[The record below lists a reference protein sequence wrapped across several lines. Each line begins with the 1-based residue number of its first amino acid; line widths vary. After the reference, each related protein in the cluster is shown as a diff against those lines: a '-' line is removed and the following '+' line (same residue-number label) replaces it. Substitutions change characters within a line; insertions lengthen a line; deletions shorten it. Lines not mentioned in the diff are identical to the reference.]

1 MVDSWKFIHKEFIPK
16 QPLNSVSK
24 TWEKSSTNISEITY
38 FLTYIFD
45 FIRIRGS
52 HQDFAEHLSIVA
64 ANAIFHDEKQLLRGI
79 LKMLFLKTAIIEI
92 EIDE

>member
-1 MVDSWKFIHKEFIPK
+1 MFLKPGKNHQQISQKEH
-16 QPLNSVSK
+16 
-24 TWEKSSTNISEITY
+24 

-79 LKMLFLKTAIIEI
+79 LKTLFLKTTPMSYKNRQMINNRLIKH
-92 EIDE
+92 

>member
-1 MVDSWKFIHKEFIPK
+1 M
-16 QPLNSVSK
+16 
-24 TWEKSSTNISEITY
+24 
-38 FLTYIFD
+38 FD